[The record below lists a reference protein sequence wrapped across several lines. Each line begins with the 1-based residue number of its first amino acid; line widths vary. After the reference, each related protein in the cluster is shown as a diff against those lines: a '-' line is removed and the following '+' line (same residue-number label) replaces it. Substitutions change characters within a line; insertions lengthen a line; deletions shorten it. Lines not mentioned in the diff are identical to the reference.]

1 MVKYNAPLNED
12 QYNIKTSAEH
22 DGSKWINRVKAQEIE
37 AALSL
42 LLTKTGF
49 DAKADI
55 TMSALRDAIKGASNK
70 TLTDLATTLATLSNK
85 DFATQTTLAAI
96 LSKII
101 AAPATEAKQDSLETV
116 LKAIRDSVGIKKIVD
131 PLPAGTNKIGKVEVD
146 SSALP
151 TGAATA
157 AKQDSI
163 ITELQA
169 IKGKDFATQTTQS
182 AILSKLSA
190 DPATQT
196 TLASILAK
204 MIAAPA
210 TEAKQ
215 TALNALI
222 GEVQAS
228 PTANT
233 LLARLKNLETKVD
246 AIIADGIQ
254 LSGSKME
261 LYGKAISD
269 RPAAN
274 TVPAGATF
282 TIVDRDLD
290 KNWISDGT
298 NWEEV

>member
-1 MVKYNAPLNED
+1 MAHNTKAIRTDIDKKPIPQVFNPLADDYEVLKGDAGAARQVLYDKDGNVVSVVSG
-12 QYNIKTSAEH
+12 KLAVRAAEL
-22 DGSKWINRVKAQEIE
+22 E
-37 AALSL
+37 AALAT
-42 LLTKTGF
+42 LLTKAGF
-49 DAKADI
+49 DAKADV
-55 TMSALRDAIKGASNK
+55 TLSALRDALRGTGNK
-70 TLTDLATTLATLSNK
+70 TLSDLAAALGTLNS
-85 DFATQTTLAAI
+85 
-96 LSKII
+96 
-101 AAPATEAKQDSLETV
+101 
-116 LKAIRDSVGIKKIVD
+116 
-131 PLPAGTNKIGKVEVD
+131 
-146 SSALP
+146 
-151 TGAATA
+151 
-157 AKQDSI
+157 
-163 ITELQA
+163 
-169 IKGKDFATQTTQS
+169 KDFATQTTQS

-196 TLASILAK
+196 TLAAILAK

-222 GEVQAS
+222 GEVHAS

-274 TVPAGATF
+274 TVPVGATF
-282 TIVDRDLD
+282 TIVDDKLD
-290 KNWISDGT
+290 QNWISDGT
-298 NWEEV
+298 NWRDV